1 VAKYTGPKCKLSRR
15 EGTDLFLKSGVR
27 SLESKCKLDRPP
39 GPATGRRGRASDY
52 ALQLR
57 EKQKLRRMYG
67 VMEKQFS
74 KYYKKASQRKGSTGE
89 NLLQFLE
96 QRLDNVAWRMG
107 FGSTRAESRQL
118 VNHKAITVNGVV
130 VNCPSYQVQ
139 AHDVVA
145 VRERA
150 KKQNRLSES
159 VDLAQQRGIPEWIE
173 VDSTKLEG
181 VFKSVP
187 VRSDLPAEINESLVV
202 ELYSK

>member
-1 VAKYTGPKCKLSRR
+1 MAKYTGPTCKLARR
-15 EGTDLFLKSGVR
+15 EGTDLFLKSGIR

-67 VMEKQFS
+67 LMEKQFHN
-74 KYYKKASQRKGSTGE
+74 YYKKASQKKGSTGE

-96 QRLDNVAWRMG
+96 QRLDNVCWRMG
-107 FGSTRAESRQL
+107 FGTTRAEARQL
-118 VNHKAITVNGVV
+118 VGHKAVTINGVV
-130 VNCPSYQVQ
+130 VNAPSYLVQ
-139 AHDVVA
+139 PHDVVA
-145 VRERA
+145 IREKA
-150 KKQNRLSES
+150 KKQNRLAES
-159 VDLAQQRGIPEWIE
+159 MDLAQQRGIPEWME
-173 VDSTKLEG
+173 VDSKKMEG

-187 VRSDLPAEINESLVV
+187 VRSDLPAEINEALVV